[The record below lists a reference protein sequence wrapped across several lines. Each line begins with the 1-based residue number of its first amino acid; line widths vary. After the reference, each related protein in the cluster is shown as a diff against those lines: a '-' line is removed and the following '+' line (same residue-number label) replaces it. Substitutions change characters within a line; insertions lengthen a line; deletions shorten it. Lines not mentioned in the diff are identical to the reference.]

1 MAITIQSQP
10 ELLAASGNRLYF
22 VVHSDKA
29 GYLGFSLTAKIYIL
43 GNGTETQLPAMKLY
57 PNGDGR
63 ADLEVGKII
72 SNRLK
77 PVFPDLAEKGIAK
90 LEGVT
95 LKFKVVFTESYG
107 GTTNQAE
114 SGVITALKGKFSE
127 KQSVTAFVK
136 AGNYLTNGGN
146 IVETVPDGVYYLT
159 ALFLTAGSFSVKLKT
174 ILEDGKAEFRTIGS
188 VNPAKPYEVYVI
200 PCGLKHLALPKQP
213 DQYSV
218 YVQNSSGTTILKEV
232 TFNVR
237 RMVKKYRSM
246 LYLNVAGGIDTVVV
260 TDQSETMKTERETY
274 RAENLRLSS
283 ELTDYTDTF
292 EATTGYISEEAV
304 KLCRE
309 VLISDHVYLTHAES
323 LMAIN
328 IEKGSFKLFS
338 ENEDLQSLNLKYSFA
353 DQDYPVLNDDGGGV
367 NPEPDPDPEPDPE
380 PEPEK
385 VMACCPDGVD
395 DYLSVKNQIAISVMI
410 ITPSVAGMKCI
421 YTIDMI
427 PGGGFCFAAAM
438 TNTFYLGFMF
448 VGSGLIIQTYYNNK
462 SSVVYQ
468 VTSEDYSDRRVTVE
482 FSAENNGTDL
492 LLSLKLNGN
501 DEPLEV
507 LTAPNSYAQSSDFFN
522 LFRSGVPANQGYG
535 ESKIIS
541 FSIDTVSNGN
551 TQRKVL
557 WNFQGDTTSEKL
569 KNKAGTNNYDLIMNN
584 VADINEFIKETPFKN

>member
-1 MAITIQSQP
+1 MAITIEKQP
-10 ELLAASGNRLYF
+10 ELISASGNRLYF
-22 VVHSDKA
+22 VVSSDKA
-29 GYLGFSLTAKIYIL
+29 GYSGYNLTAKVIIA

-72 SNRLK
+72 DNRLI
-77 PVFPDLAEKGIAK
+77 PVFPDVAVKGITK

-95 LKFKVVFTESYG
+95 LMFKVVFTESYS

-114 SGVITALKGKFSE
+114 SSYITALKGKFPE
-127 KQSVTAFVK
+127 KQSVTAFVQ
-136 AGNYLTNGGN
+136 AGNFLTNGGN
-146 IVETVPDGVYYLT
+146 MLETVTDGVHYLT
-159 ALFLTAGSFSVKLKT
+159 ALFLTTGSFSVKLKT
-174 ILEDGKAEFRTIGS
+174 LSEDGKAEYRTIGS
-188 VNPAKPYEVYVI
+188 INPAKAYEVYAI
-200 PCGLKHLALPKQP
+200 PCGLKHLAFTKQP

-218 YVQNSSGTTILKEV
+218 YVQNSSGITILKEI

-246 LYLNVAGGIDTVVV
+246 LYLNVVGGIDTLVV
-260 TDQSETMKTERETY
+260 TDQSETMKTEKESY
-274 RAENLRLSS
+274 RTENLWLSS

-292 EATTGYISEEAV
+292 EATTGYVSEEAV

-309 VLISDHVYLTHAES
+309 LLISDHVYLTHAEN
-323 LMAIN
+323 LMPIN
-328 IEKGSFKLFS
+328 IEKGTFKLFV
-338 ENEDLQSLNLKYSFA
+338 ENEDLQSLSLKYTFA

-367 NPEPDPDPEPDPE
+367 NPEPDPDPDPDPE

-385 VMACCPDGVD
+385 VLACCPDGVD
-395 DYLSVKNQIAISVMI
+395 DYLSVKNQIAISVML

-427 PGGGFCFAAAM
+427 PSGGYCFAAGMA
-438 TNTFYLGFMF
+438 NTFYLGFMF
-448 VGSGLIIQTYYNNK
+448 AGSGLIIQTYYNSK

-468 VTSEDYSDRRVTVE
+468 LTTEDYSDRRVTVE
-482 FSAENNGTDL
+482 FSVTNNGTDL
-492 LLSLKLNGN
+492 LLSLKLNGI
-501 DEPLEV
+501 DEPLEI
-507 LTAPNSYAQSSDFFN
+507 LTAPNSYAQPSDFFN
-522 LFRSGVPANQGYG
+522 LFRTGVPANQSYG

-557 WNFQGDTTSEKL
+557 WNFEGNTATEKL

-584 VADINEFIKETPFKN
+584 VADINEFIKEIPFKN